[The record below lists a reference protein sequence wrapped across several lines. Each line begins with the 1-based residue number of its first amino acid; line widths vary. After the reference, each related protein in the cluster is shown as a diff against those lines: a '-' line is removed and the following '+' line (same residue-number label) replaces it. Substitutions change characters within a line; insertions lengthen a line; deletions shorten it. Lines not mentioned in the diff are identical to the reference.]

1 MSEIVDGGR
10 WRVEVDQ
17 QTCIGSGLCA
27 GSAPDHFAL
36 DEAAARPLADEIEPS
51 DVVVDAADSCPVEAI
66 KVSNAANGSVIAP
79 SY

>member
-1 MSEIVDGGR
+1 MSETVGGAL

-27 GSAPDHFAL
+27 GTAPDHFEL
-36 DEAAARPLADEIEPS
+36 DDAAARPLADEVEPS
-51 DVVVDAADSCPVEAI
+51 EVVVDAAESCPVEAI
-66 KVSNAANGSVIAP
+66 KVSDTANGAVIAP